1 MDSILQNFLESI
13 AYIIPRITVS
23 CQTPEDVVNKTTKH
37 VELIESEMKIYE
49 ENVSTTNELLFY
61 LINMTDSQSQFS
73 ITK

>member
-37 VELIESEMKIYE
+37 VELIDSEMKIYD
-49 ENVSTTNELLFY
+49 ENVSTTY
-61 LINMTDSQSQFS
+61 DSIFA
-73 ITK
+73 